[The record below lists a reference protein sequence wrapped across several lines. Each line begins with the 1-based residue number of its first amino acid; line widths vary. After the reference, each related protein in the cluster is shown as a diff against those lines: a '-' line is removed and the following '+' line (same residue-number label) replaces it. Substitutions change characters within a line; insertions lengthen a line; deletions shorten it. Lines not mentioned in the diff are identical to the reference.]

1 MASRY
6 KLASWIVLGIVVQ
19 VSIILGT
26 IYYMESRFAQAFSSR
41 EARGSSHESDD
52 IRLEHEDV
60 PIPHSAQSDD
70 DDSAV
75 HVSEIAESPIP
86 APRVREL
93 IEIER
98 GSATEIARSIR
109 ELFGD
114 GIKVSAI
121 ESSSS
126 VVVMAD
132 RKTIDDIVA
141 FVHEV
146 SRRSHELDESQ
157 SEPPAGEQLPEP
169 EDEIPDSNSVGL
181 TDTEPVGIDPIEPSE
196 EGAAPGNVTTFFRV
210 RSGSPKNIATT
221 IKEVFGASVKVIPE
235 LESQSV
241 IVVADPATQERVSD
255 LVEKIEPE
263 AREQRAGNHSS
274 DETDDPPAE
283 GEQDEA
289 IVHGFEP
296 HPVADAMPSN
306 LSDRDRALAAEGP
319 IGLREPLPQDHSF
332 SGLFVQDA
340 EDASYDRQ
348 AKQLARR
355 IREARSDERQRLLR
369 ELETLT
375 VRQFEHR
382 QQLRHREFE
391 SISQRLE
398 RLIASHS
405 RRQAHQAE
413 IVERR
418 IKDLLEP
425 DADLRWDEPGT
436 RAERLADIAISG
448 PLGESETALPR
459 DPDTRVTTPK
469 REPRASDLREAEPT
483 YNGIT
488 LSDWLRMLQTER
500 NEEKVAEAVL
510 AMNALADRAD
520 SQDLTRAILQ
530 TIRLQNPDLIIS
542 AMGVPRNGIPVPK
555 EPQVIV
561 RGLMYL
567 LTKLPAEIVVTE
579 LLSAFQHSSEKE
591 STREFL
597 GWFLYSLQHDTI
609 LISSSRGHSAFPDS
623 VSSEEAKQRLKA
635 EIRRHSREFISRIVA
650 IATIDDSLTNW
661 SVRCA
666 ETILRM
672 SGESIKSYP
681 ELVPLAER
689 SLEPLPTELG
699 TMKLSSPFYQGPFA
713 ALLLAESGLKTS
725 EVLAYAEKLLAT
737 EFENGIRCVVAIAP
751 HSSGAVDLLNK
762 ILDRHSKVFDEYYAA
777 VRKENDVLNPYSSA
791 PAHITGPIHEVA
803 RIMSALGEMGTAA
816 SPSLPRLKHYA
827 ESEMFRY
834 HRVSLRELSAPPG
847 GRGIGRGREFSLQ
860 DLARETI
867 VKIEKAKAQLDRET
881 VPVEDGKATGDH
893 SPTDQDGLD
902 EQPRDDAQIPSN
914 GRVD

>member
-41 EARGSSHESDD
+41 DARGSSHESDV
-52 IRLEHEDV
+52 IRLEHGDV

-93 IEIER
+93 IRIER
-98 GSATEIARSIR
+98 GSATEFARSIR

-114 GIKVSAI
+114 GIKVSAV

-263 AREQRAGNHSS
+263 AREQPAGNHSS

-289 IVHGFEP
+289 IVHGIEP
-296 HPVADAMPSN
+296 HPVADALPSN
-306 LSDRDRALAAEGP
+306 LSDRDRVFAAEGP

-436 RAERLADIAISG
+436 RAERLADVAIAG
-448 PLGESETALPR
+448 PLGETAAALPR

-469 REPRASDLREAEPT
+469 RESKTSDLSEAEPT

-500 NEEKVAEAVL
+500 NEEKVAEAVR
-510 AMNALADRAD
+510 AMTCLADRAD
-520 SQDLTRAILQ
+520 PEELAKVVFR
-530 TIRLQNPDLIIS
+530 TIRLQNPDTIVNG
-542 AMGVPRNGIPVPK
+542 MGSQRGMAIQQEPVA
-555 EPQVIV
+555 IV
-561 RGLMYL
+561 RGLMYV
-567 LTKLPAEIVVTE
+567 LTKLPAEIVVSE
-579 LLSAFQHSSEKE
+579 LLSSFQQSSENTA
-591 STREFL
+591 TREFL
-597 GWFLYSLQHDTI
+597 GWFLYSLQQDS
-609 LISSSRGHSAFPDS
+609 ISFYSSKGHSAPLDPVTS
-623 VSSEEAKQRLKA
+623 VEAQKRLRG
-635 EIRRHSREFISRIVA
+635 EIRRRSREFISQLVA
-650 IATIDDSLTNW
+650 IATRDERLTNW
-661 SVRCA
+661 SIRCA
-666 ETILRM
+666 DMILRM
-672 SGESIKSYP
+672 SEESMKSYP

-689 SLEPLPTELG
+689 SLEQLPTESG
-699 TMKLSSPFYQGPFA
+699 ATKLSSPFYQGPVA
-713 ALLLAESGLKTS
+713 ALLLAESGLKTAV
-725 EVLAYAEKLLAT
+725 VLTYAEKLLAT

-791 PAHITGPIHEVA
+791 PAHITEPIHEVA